1 MGFCCRYIEI
11 LLKVPNR
18 SFWYFTGGILT
29 SRASF
34 GDKLPARGDRIHQR
48 TPSEDFI
55 MGTGN
60 SLGMIQ
66 SNVAKMSV
74 KTTSV
79 PNTATT
85 TNNHASDPP
94 TPENSS
100 LNSDIAGSLDVG
112 EMTVTSVN
120 DKVDA
125 ERPDSI
131 SESTASP
138 ENDENV
144 TTTIADSLAMLQD
157 PHTFQLGSS
166 TPPSETR
173 ITKASFTS
181 KTSGLRDN
189 VNRADDPLSAL
200 DPLWSQKEQGPT
212 T

>member
-1 MGFCCRYIEI
+1 
-11 LLKVPNR
+11 
-18 SFWYFTGGILT
+18 
-29 SRASF
+29 
-34 GDKLPARGDRIHQR
+34 
-48 TPSEDFI
+48 

-74 KTTSV
+74 KAASAPSTT
-79 PNTATT
+79 TT
-85 TNNHASDPP
+85 TNNHTSDPP
-94 TPENSS
+94 TQNSS
-100 LNSDIAGSLDVG
+100 LNSDITAPLDVG

-181 KTSGLRDN
+181 KTSSLRDN
-189 VNRADDPLSAL
+189 VNKADDPLSAL
-200 DPLWSQKEQGPT
+200 DPLWSQKEQGPAT
-212 T
+212 

>member
-1 MGFCCRYIEI
+1 M
-11 LLKVPNR
+11 
-18 SFWYFTGGILT
+18 
-29 SRASF
+29 
-34 GDKLPARGDRIHQR
+34 PARGDRIHQR

-74 KTTSV
+74 KATSV
-79 PNTATT
+79 PSTATT
-85 TNNHASDPP
+85 ANNHAPDPL
-94 TPENSS
+94 TPEN
-100 LNSDIAGSLDVG
+100 LNSDIAAPLDVG
-112 EMTVTSVN
+112 EMTETSVN

-138 ENDENV
+138 ECDENV

-157 PHTFQLGSS
+157 PHTFHLGSS

-189 VNRADDPLSAL
+189 VNKADDPLSAL
-200 DPLWSQKEQGPT
+200 DPLWSQKDQGGAT
-212 T
+212 